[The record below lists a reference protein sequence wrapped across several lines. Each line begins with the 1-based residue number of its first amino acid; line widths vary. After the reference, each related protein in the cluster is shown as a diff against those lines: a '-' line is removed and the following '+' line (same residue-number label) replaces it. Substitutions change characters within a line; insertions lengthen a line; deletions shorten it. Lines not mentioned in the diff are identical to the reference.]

1 MSRNG
6 DRMSNPDVSR
16 AGGPVERDIEQA
28 ITALKK
34 GAHLL
39 KYGRRGK
46 PKFCPF
52 RLSNDESILI
62 WFSGKEEKHLKL
74 SHVSR
79 IISGQRTPIFQRYPR
94 PEKEYQSFS
103 LIYNDRS
110 LDLICKDKEEA
121 EVWFSGLKALISR
134 GHQRKW
140 RTESR
145 SDGISS
151 GATSPRTYTRR
162 SSPLNSPFGSGDS
175 MQKDGAG
182 QLRLHSPYDSPPK
195 NGLDKAFSDVIL
207 YAVPPKGFFPSDS
220 ATGSVHSISSGGSDG
235 MHGQMRGMGVDA
247 FRVSLSSAVSSS
259 SQGSGHDDGDALGDV
274 FMWGEGTGD
283 GIIGG
288 GPYKVGS
295 CFGAKMDSFL
305 PKALESAVVLDVQNI
320 ACGGRHAALVTKQ
333 GEIFS
338 WGEESGGR
346 LGHGVDSDVLHPK
359 LIDALG
365 NTNIELVACGEYH
378 SCAVT
383 LSGDLYTWG
392 EGNFGLL
399 GHGNEVS
406 HWVPKRVNGPLEGI
420 HVSSISCGP
429 WHTAVVT
436 SAGQLFTFGDGTFGV
451 LGHGD
456 RESVSKPREVES
468 LKGLRTVRAA
478 CGVWH
483 TAAVVEVMVG
493 SSSSSNCSSGKL
505 FTWGD
510 GDKGRLGHGDKESK
524 LVPTC
529 VAALV
534 EPNFCQVAC
543 GHSMTVALTTS
554 GHVYTMGSP
563 VYGQLGNPQADGKL
577 PSRVEGK
584 LGKSFVE
591 EIACGA
597 YHVAVLTSR
606 TEVYTWGK
614 GANGRLGHGDADDR
628 NSPTLVEALKD
639 KQVKSIACGTN
650 FTAAICLHKW
660 VSGVDQSM
668 CSGCRLPFNFK
679 RKRHNCY
686 NCGLVFCHSC
696 SSKKSLRASMAP
708 NPNKPYRVC
717 DNCFSKLKKAIETDT
732 SSHSSMSR
740 RGSMNQV
747 INDIIDKDDKLDIR
761 SRPQLARFSSM
772 ESLKQGESRTSKRN
786 KKLEFNS
793 SRVSPIPN
801 GSSQWGAQ
809 NTSKS
814 FNPVFG
820 SSKKFFSA
828 SVPGSRIVS
837 RATSPIS
844 RRTSP
849 PRSTTPTPTLGGL
862 TSPKV
867 VLDDAKMINDSLSQ
881 EVITLRAQVGV
892 GSLGANFGGYNY
904 CNFMTDGN
912 PHIFCGKSHS
922 EGSTSGGR
930 AGKDNKAAEGGNSNC
945 REETAK
951 CKAAKEVIKSLTA
964 QLKEMAERLP
974 VGSAR
979 NMKSPPFT
987 PHGPSLSSDVSNASL
1002 NGTNGPING
1011 QELEPYESNNLFLSN
1026 GSNTTSNR
1034 SLVQN
1039 RQGNAEAM
1047 MRNGNRSKE
1056 SDSRNE
1062 NEWVEQDEPGVYI
1075 TLTSLP
1081 GGLKDLKRVRFSRKR
1096 FSEKQAEQWWAENR
1110 ARVYEQYNVRMVDK
1124 SSVGVGSEDLAH

>member
-1 MSRNG
+1 MSSLDAGR
-6 DRMSNPDVSR
+6 V
-16 AGGPVERDIEQA
+16 GGPVERDIEQA
-28 ITALKK
+28 IIALKK
-34 GAHLL
+34 GACLL

-52 RLSNDESILI
+52 RLANDESALI
-62 WFSGKEEKHLKL
+62 WFSGKEEKYLKL

-134 GHQRKW
+134 SHQRKW

-151 GATSPRTYTRR
+151 GASSPRIYTRR
-162 SSPLNSPFGSGDS
+162 SSPLHTPFDASDS
-175 MQKDGAG
+175 LQKDVSD
-182 QLRLHSPYDSPPK
+182 QLRFHSPYGSPPK
-195 NGLDKAFSDVIL
+195 SGMDKALSDVML
-207 YAVPPKGFFPSDS
+207 LPPKGVFPSDS
-220 ATGSVHSISSGGSDG
+220 ATCSLHSFSSGGSDG
-235 MHGQMRGMGVDA
+235 VHGHIKTVGTDT

-259 SQGSGHDDGDALGDV
+259 SQGSGHDDSDALGDV
-274 FMWGEGTGD
+274 FIWGEGTGD
-283 GIIGG
+283 GVLGG
-288 GPYKVGS
+288 GPHKVGS
-295 CFGAKMDSFL
+295 CFGAKVDSLL
-305 PKALESAVVLDVQNI
+305 PKAFESAVVLDVTNI
-320 ACGGRHAALVTKQ
+320 ACGGQHAALVTKQ

-346 LGHGVDSDVLHPK
+346 LGHGVDSDVLQPK
-359 LIDALG
+359 LIDALS
-365 NTNIELVACGEYH
+365 NTSIELVACGEH
-378 SCAVT
+378 HTCAVT

-392 EGNFGLL
+392 DGHFGLL

-420 HVSSISCGP
+420 HVSCIACGP
-429 WHTAVVT
+429 WHTAIVT

-456 RESVSKPREVES
+456 RKSVFKPREVES

-493 SSSSSNCSSGKL
+493 NSSSSNCSSGKL

-510 GDKGRLGHGDKESK
+510 GDKGRLGHGDRESR

-543 GHSMTVALTTS
+543 GHSLTVALTTL
-554 GHVYTMGSP
+554 GHVYSMGSP

-577 PSRVEGK
+577 PCRVEGK
-584 LGKSFVE
+584 LANSFVE

-606 TEVYTWGK
+606 TEVFTWGK
-614 GANGRLGHGDADDR
+614 GANGRLGHGDMDDR

-639 KQVKSIACGTN
+639 KQVKTIACGTN
-650 FTAAICLHKW
+650 FTAVICLHKW
-660 VSGVDQSM
+660 VSGSDQSM

-686 NCGLVFCHSC
+686 NCGLVYCHSC
-696 SSKKSLRASMAP
+696 SGKKSLRASMAP

-717 DNCFSKLKKAIETDT
+717 DSCFYKLKKAAETDA
-732 SSHSSMSR
+732 SSHSSVSSR
-740 RGSMNQV
+740 RGNKDQGLHDV
-747 INDIIDKDDKLDIR
+747 IDKGDR
-761 SRPQLARFSSM
+761 METRPRPHLNKISSM
-772 ESLKQGESRTSKRN
+772 ESFKQVETRSSKQ
-786 KKLEFNS
+786 KKKMEFNS

-801 GSSQWGAQ
+801 SGSQWGAL
-809 NTSKS
+809 NMSKP
-814 FNPVFG
+814 FNPGFG

-837 RATSPIS
+837 RATSPVS

-862 TSPKV
+862 SSPKMV
-867 VLDDAKMINDSLSQ
+867 VLGDAKRTNDNLSQ
-881 EVITLRAQVGV
+881 EVNRLRTQVENLTRKAQAQEIE
-892 GSLGANFGGYNY
+892 LERTTKQLKEA
-904 CNFMTDGN
+904 
-912 PHIFCGKSHS
+912 IAI
-922 EGSTSGGR
+922 
-930 AGKDNKAAEGGNSNC
+930 AG
-945 REETAK
+945 EETAK
-951 CKAAKEVIKSLTA
+951 CKAAKEVIKSLTS

-974 VGSAR
+974 VTR
-979 NMKSPPFT
+979 NTKPPSTIVSIT
-987 PHGPSLSSDVSNASL
+987 PPNSLSTDVSTNHVNGEVTFQESES
-1002 NGTNGPING
+1002 NGTNTQP
-1011 QELEPYESNNLFLSN
+1011 LSN
-1026 GSNTTSNR
+1026 GSITAYNR
-1034 SLVQN
+1034 NVGQI
-1039 RQGNAEAM
+1039 RQAISEAAA
-1047 MRNGNRSKE
+1047 RNGSRGGKE
-1056 SDSRNE
+1056 GESRNE

-1110 ARVYEQYNVRMVDK
+1110 ARVYEKYNVRMAADK
-1124 SSVGVGSEDLAH
+1124 SSNGAGSDE

>member
-1 MSRNG
+1 MALDLSRTG
-6 DRMSNPDVSR
+6 H
-16 AGGPVERDIEQA
+16 VERDIEQA

-34 GAHLL
+34 GGCLL

-52 RLSNDESILI
+52 RLSNDESVLI
-62 WFSGKEEKHLKL
+62 WISGKEEKHLKL

-110 LDLICKDKEEA
+110 LDLICKDKDEA

-134 GHQRKW
+134 SHHRKW

-145 SDGISS
+145 SDGIPSE
-151 GATSPRTYTRR
+151 ANSPRTYTRR
-162 SSPLNSPFGSGDS
+162 SSPLHSPFGSNDS
-175 MQKDGAG
+175 LQKDGSDH
-182 QLRLHSPYDSPPK
+182 LRLHSPYESPPK
-195 NGLDKAFSDVIL
+195 NGLDKALSDVIL
-207 YAVPPKGFFPSDS
+207 YSVPPKGFFPSDS
-220 ATGSVHSISSGGSDG
+220 ASASVHSVSSGGSDS
-235 MHGQMRGMGVDA
+235 MHGHMKTMPMDA

-274 FMWGEGTGD
+274 FIWGEGMGD
-283 GIIGG
+283 GVLGSGPHRVGG
-288 GPYKVGS
+288 
-295 CFGAKMDSFL
+295 CFGGKIDSLL
-305 PKALESAVVLDVQNI
+305 PKRLESAVVLDVQNV

-359 LIDALG
+359 LIDALST
-365 NTNIELVACGEYH
+365 TNIEFVACGEYH
-378 SCAVT
+378 TCAVT
-383 LSGDLYTWG
+383 LSGELYTWG
-392 EGNFGLL
+392 DGTYNFGLL

-406 HWVPKRVNGPLEGI
+406 HWMPKRVNGPLEGI
-420 HVSSISCGP
+420 HVSYISCGP

-456 RESVSKPREVES
+456 RTSVSMPREVES

-493 SSSSSNCSSGKL
+493 NSSSSNCSSGKL

-510 GDKGRLGHGDKESK
+510 GDKGRLGHGDKEAR

-534 EPNFCQVAC
+534 EPNFCQVSC
-543 GHSMTVALTTS
+543 GHSLTVALTTS

-563 VYGQLGNPQADGKL
+563 VYGQLGNPLADGKL
-577 PSRVEGK
+577 PTRVEGK
-584 LGKSFVE
+584 LSKSFVE

-614 GANGRLGHGDADDR
+614 GANGRLGHGDIDDR

-660 VSGVDQSM
+660 VSGIDQSM

-686 NCGLVFCHSC
+686 NCGFVFCHSC
-696 SSKKSLRASMAP
+696 SSKKSLKASMAP

-717 DNCFSKLKKAIETDT
+717 DNCFNKLRKAIETDA
-732 SSHSSMSR
+732 SSHSSVSR
-740 RGSMNQV
+740 RGS
-747 INDIIDKDDKLDIR
+747 INPGSNEFIDRDEKLDSR
-761 SRPQLARFSSM
+761 SRAQLARFSSM
-772 ESLKQGESRTSKRN
+772 ESLKQVETRSSKKN

-793 SRVSPIPN
+793 SRVSPVPN
-801 GSSQWGAQ
+801 GGSQWGAI
-809 NTSKS
+809 KS
-814 FNPVFG
+814 FNPGFG

-844 RRTSP
+844 RRPSP
-849 PRSTTPTPTLGGL
+849 PRATTPTPTLEGL
-862 TSPKV
+862 TSPKIG
-867 VLDDAKMINDSLSQ
+867 LDNAKRTNDSLSQ
-881 EVITLRAQVGV
+881 EVIKLRAQVENLTRKAQLQEV
-892 GSLGANFGGYNY
+892 ELERTTKQLKEALA
-904 CNFMTDGN
+904 
-912 PHIFCGKSHS
+912 I
-922 EGSTSGGR
+922 
-930 AGKDNKAAEGGNSNC
+930 AG
-945 REETAK
+945 EETSK

-964 QLKEMAERLP
+964 QLKDMAERLP
-974 VGSAR
+974 VGAGR
-979 NMKSPPFT
+979 NVKSP
-987 PHGPSLSSDVSNASL
+987 SLMSLGSDLVGSDVSNSSIDRL
-1002 NGTNGPING
+1002 NSQVFC
-1011 QELEPYESNNLFLSN
+1011 QEPESN
-1026 GSNTTSNR
+1026 GSNIQLHTNGSTTTNNR
-1034 SLVQN
+1034 STGHN
-1039 RQGNAEAM
+1039 KQGHSDITA
-1047 MRNGNRSKE
+1047 RNGTRTK
-1056 SDSRNE
+1056 DSETRNDT
-1062 NEWVEQDEPGVYI
+1062 EWVEQDEQGVYI

-1081 GGLKDLKRVRFSRKR
+1081 GGAKDLKRVRFSRKR

-1110 ARVYEQYNVRMVDK
+1110 ARVYKQYNVRMVDK
-1124 SSVGVGSEDLAH
+1124 STVGVGNEDLAHSSL

>member
-1 MSRNG
+1 MKT
-6 DRMSNPDVSR
+6 M
-16 AGGPVERDIEQA
+16 A
-28 ITALKK
+28 
-34 GAHLL
+34 
-39 KYGRRGK
+39 
-46 PKFCPF
+46 
-52 RLSNDESILI
+52 
-62 WFSGKEEKHLKL
+62 
-74 SHVSR
+74 
-79 IISGQRTPIFQRYPR
+79 
-94 PEKEYQSFS
+94 
-103 LIYNDRS
+103 
-110 LDLICKDKEEA
+110 
-121 EVWFSGLKALISR
+121 
-134 GHQRKW
+134 
-140 RTESR
+140 
-145 SDGISS
+145 
-151 GATSPRTYTRR
+151 
-162 SSPLNSPFGSGDS
+162 
-175 MQKDGAG
+175 M
-182 QLRLHSPYDSPPK
+182 
-195 NGLDKAFSDVIL
+195 
-207 YAVPPKGFFPSDS
+207 
-220 ATGSVHSISSGGSDG
+220 
-235 MHGQMRGMGVDA
+235 DA

-274 FMWGEGTGD
+274 FIWGEGTGD
-283 GIIGG
+283 GVLGG
-288 GPYKVGS
+288 GLHKVDS
-295 CFGAKMDSFL
+295 CGIKMDSFL

-333 GEIFS
+333 GEVFS
-338 WGEESGGR
+338 WGEESGGQ
-346 LGHGVDSDVLHPK
+346 LGHGVDTDVLHPK
-359 LIDALG
+359 LIDALS

-378 SCAVT
+378 TCAVT

-392 EGNFGLL
+392 DGMYNFGLL

-456 RESVSKPREVES
+456 RNSVSIPREVES

-483 TAAVVEVMVG
+483 TAAVVEVMAG
-493 SSSSSNCSSGKL
+493 NSSSSNCSSGKL

-510 GDKGRLGHGDKESK
+510 GDKGRLGHGDKETK

-543 GHSMTVALTTS
+543 GHSLTVVLTTS
-554 GHVYTMGSP
+554 GHVYTMGSS
-563 VYGQLGNPQADGKL
+563 VYGQLGNPQADGKV
-577 PSRVEGK
+577 PTCVEGK
-584 LGKSFVE
+584 LSKSFVE
-591 EIACGA
+591 EISCGA
-597 YHVAVLTSR
+597 YHVAALTSR

-628 NSPTLVEALKD
+628 NTPTLLEALKD

-660 VSGVDQSM
+660 VSGIDQSM

-686 NCGLVFCHSC
+686 NCGLAFCHACSC
-696 SSKKSLRASMAP
+696 KKCLKASMAP

-717 DNCFSKLKKAIETDT
+717 DNCFNKLRKAIETEA
-732 SSHSSMSR
+732 SSQSSVSR
-740 RGSMNQV
+740 RGS
-747 INDIIDKDDKLDIR
+747 INHGTSEFVDKDDKVEFKTR
-761 SRPQLARFSSM
+761 AQLARFSSM
-772 ESLKQGESRTSKRN
+772 EALKQGESRSKRN

-793 SRVSPIPN
+793 SRVSPVPN
-801 GSSQWGAQ
+801 GGSQWGAL
-809 NTSKS
+809 NISKS

-844 RRTSP
+844 RRPSP

-862 TSPKV
+862 TSPKIV
-867 VLDDAKMINDSLSQ
+867 VDDAKRTNDNLSQ
-881 EVITLRAQVGV
+881 EVVRLRSQVENLTRKAQLQEVE
-892 GSLGANFGGYNY
+892 LEKTTKQLKEAIAIA
-904 CNFMTDGN
+904 D
-912 PHIFCGKSHS
+912 
-922 EGSTSGGR
+922 
-930 AGKDNKAAEGGNSNC
+930 
-945 REETAK
+945 EETAK

-974 VGSAR
+974 MGAAR
-979 NMKSPPFT
+979 SIKSPSFT
-987 PHGPSLSSDVSNASL
+987 SFGSNPASGDVSSVSIDRL
-1002 NGTNGPING
+1002 NGQLVC
-1011 QELEPYESNNLFLSN
+1011 QEQDSNVLNSQLLSN
-1026 GSNTTSNR
+1026 GSSIASTR
-1034 SLVQN
+1034 SSGHNKQSHIEPATKSGG
-1039 RQGNAEAM
+1039 RT
-1047 MRNGNRSKE
+1047 KE
-1056 SDSRNE
+1056 SESRNE

-1081 GGLKDLKRVRFSRKR
+1081 GGAKDLKRVRFSKKR

-1110 ARVYEQYNVRMVDK
+1110 ARVYEQYNVRMIDK

>member
-1 MSRNG
+1 
-6 DRMSNPDVSR
+6 
-16 AGGPVERDIEQA
+16 
-28 ITALKK
+28 
-34 GAHLL
+34 
-39 KYGRRGK
+39 
-46 PKFCPF
+46 
-52 RLSNDESILI
+52 
-62 WFSGKEEKHLKL
+62 
-74 SHVSR
+74 
-79 IISGQRTPIFQRYPR
+79 
-94 PEKEYQSFS
+94 
-103 LIYNDRS
+103 
-110 LDLICKDKEEA
+110 
-121 EVWFSGLKALISR
+121 
-134 GHQRKW
+134 
-140 RTESR
+140 
-145 SDGISS
+145 
-151 GATSPRTYTRR
+151 
-162 SSPLNSPFGSGDS
+162 
-175 MQKDGAG
+175 
-182 QLRLHSPYDSPPK
+182 
-195 NGLDKAFSDVIL
+195 
-207 YAVPPKGFFPSDS
+207 
-220 ATGSVHSISSGGSDG
+220 
-235 MHGQMRGMGVDA
+235 MR
-247 FRVSLSSAVSSS
+247 
-259 SQGSGHDDGDALGDV
+259 
-274 FMWGEGTGD
+274 
-283 GIIGG
+283 
-288 GPYKVGS
+288 
-295 CFGAKMDSFL
+295 
-305 PKALESAVVLDVQNI
+305 
-320 ACGGRHAALVTKQ
+320 CG
-333 GEIFS
+333 
-338 WGEESGGR
+338 
-346 LGHGVDSDVLHPK
+346 
-359 LIDALG
+359 
-365 NTNIELVACGEYH
+365 
-378 SCAVT
+378 
-383 LSGDLYTWG
+383 
-392 EGNFGLL
+392 
-399 GHGNEVS
+399 
-406 HWVPKRVNGPLEGI
+406 
-420 HVSSISCGP
+420 
-429 WHTAVVT
+429 
-436 SAGQLFTFGDGTFGV
+436 
-451 LGHGD
+451 
-456 RESVSKPREVES
+456 
-468 LKGLRTVRAA
+468 
-478 CGVWH
+478 H

-740 RGSMNQV
+740 RG
-747 INDIIDKDDKLDIR
+747 I
-761 SRPQLARFSSM
+761 
-772 ESLKQGESRTSKRN
+772 
-786 KKLEFNS
+786 
-793 SRVSPIPN
+793 
-801 GSSQWGAQ
+801 
-809 NTSKS
+809 
-814 FNPVFG
+814 FG

-912 PHIFCGKSHS
+912 PHIFLHFVFSLNPDCPA
-922 EGSTSGGR
+922 
-930 AGKDNKAAEGGNSNC
+930 AGYPPIQWNNHVQVE
-945 REETAK
+945 
-951 CKAAKEVIKSLTA
+951 SLTRKA
-964 QLKEMAERLP
+964 QLQEVELERTTKQLKEAIAIAGKRLQ
-974 VGSAR
+974 
-979 NMKSPPFT
+979 
-987 PHGPSLSSDVSNASL
+987 NA
-1002 NGTNGPING
+1002 
-1011 QELEPYESNNLFLSN
+1011 
-1026 GSNTTSNR
+1026 
-1034 SLVQN
+1034 
-1039 RQGNAEAM
+1039 
-1047 MRNGNRSKE
+1047 
-1056 SDSRNE
+1056 
-1062 NEWVEQDEPGVYI
+1062 
-1075 TLTSLP
+1075 
-1081 GGLKDLKRVRFSRKR
+1081 
-1096 FSEKQAEQWWAENR
+1096 KQQ
-1110 ARVYEQYNVRMVDK
+1110 K
-1124 SSVGVGSEDLAH
+1124 K